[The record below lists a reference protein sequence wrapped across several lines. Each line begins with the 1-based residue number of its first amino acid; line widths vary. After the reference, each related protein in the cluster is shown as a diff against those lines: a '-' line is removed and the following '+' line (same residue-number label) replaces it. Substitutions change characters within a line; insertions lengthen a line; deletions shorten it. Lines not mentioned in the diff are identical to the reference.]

1 MTCEPPNEVTGA
13 NAGGPR
19 PLPIRVRWAARI
31 AQFCRWTSAATFDI
45 LSTVGGRMNGMKSTR
60 QCGREWSL
68 RRWRRP
74 LAATGWAGKVGV
86 AISLLAGSISSWA
99 GYLVDSHVEAAAGT
113 NRYTW
118 TVYNQDQ
125 AWGLD
130 GFAIEVPVQTRVLA
144 RTVPP
149 PHSNPYRTAYWIMEE
164 RYEAWVDPHDG
175 KVGIPAPQP
184 GMKLLAWWGVEPV
197 SVYPPGTA
205 VTFSLTTDAS
215 VGPGVMSGSAVT
227 YTPQKDPHY
236 YVSWRGQ
243 MLGPSTSVA
252 DAAAAVLTG
261 TDPKRLLPD
270 VRSVLVTGPGSS
282 TTNQSSTLAGLLPA
296 ASIALHAGV
305 TVEGVVGFEYGIQF
319 SSDLTETKGW
329 HGLANVILT
338 SPKQVWYDPQPALNP
353 QRYYRVVPGPISIP

>member
-1 MTCEPPNEVTGA
+1 
-13 NAGGPR
+13 
-19 PLPIRVRWAARI
+19 
-31 AQFCRWTSAATFDI
+31 
-45 LSTVGGRMNGMKSTR
+45 MNGVKSTR

-68 RRWRRP
+68 RRWRPP

-149 PHSNPYRTAYWIMEE
+149 PHSNPYRNAYWIMEE

-184 GMKLLAWWGVEPV
+184 GMKLVAWWG
-197 SVYPPGTA
+197 G
-205 VTFSLTTDAS
+205 
-215 VGPGVMSGSAVT
+215 G
-227 YTPQKDPHY
+227 
-236 YVSWRGQ
+236 
-243 MLGPSTSVA
+243 
-252 DAAAAVLTG
+252 
-261 TDPKRLLPD
+261 
-270 VRSVLVTGPGSS
+270 
-282 TTNQSSTLAGLLPA
+282 AGERLPA
-296 ASIALHAGV
+296 RNRRHL
-305 TVEGVVGFEYGIQF
+305 
-319 SSDLTETKGW
+319 
-329 HGLANVILT
+329 LAHH
-338 SPKQVWYDPQPALNP
+338 
-353 QRYYRVVPGPISIP
+353 